1 MPISFH
7 CECCKQ
13 KIKAPD
19 AAGGKWGSC
28 PYCKHRCYTPL
39 PKSEDEPELKL
50 APIDEGEETKIGM
63 MMNQTYALTR
73 ELLHEKDT
81 PAEPAGIG
89 GDKAVDEKAV
99 IKMCILYLRQM
110 ADAELDGAE
119 KSIAKMKIY
128 KRTALRVLASMARAD
143 KPEPELSDIPD
154 KILQG
159 LIHDAEAKLS
169 S

>member
-19 AAGGKWGSC
+19 TAGGKWGSC
-28 PYCKHRCYTPL
+28 PYCKHRCYIPL

-73 ELLHEKDT
+73 ELLHQKDI
-81 PAEPAGIG
+81 PAEPAGVG

-128 KRTALRVLASMARAD
+128 KRTALRVLSSMARAE